1 MGGTAL
7 TRPLGWTT
15 GRGRTPGA
23 RLGERTVSSGS
34 SVELVCVVLA
44 RRWQWLSV
52 RLWPDPPIP
61 QSPPRLLATTST
73 ATALLWPRRLATS
86 RTSPPTAPR
95 AADFAQEPP
104 RQPQTPATTCT
115 ATAPTSAVTEHTQT
129 SARRPAANAEEILL
143 HQEDEDKDENNTGML
158 KRRLQILFEFSPIK
172 NYEIY

>member
-1 MGGTAL
+1 M
-7 TRPLGWTT
+7 
-15 GRGRTPGA
+15 GRTPGA

-52 RLWPDPPIP
+52 RLWPDPPMP

-158 KRRLQILFEFSPIK
+158 KSRLLIIFEFST
-172 NYEIY
+172 

>member
-7 TRPLGWTT
+7 TQPLGWTT
-15 GRGRTPGA
+15 GRRRTPGA
-23 RLGERTVSSGS
+23 RHGERTASSGS
-34 SVELVCVVLA
+34 SVELVCAVLA
-44 RRWQWLSV
+44 RRWQWPSV
-52 RLWPDPPIP
+52 RLWPDPPMP
-61 QSPPRLLATTST
+61 PSPLRLPATTST
-73 ATALLWPRRLATS
+73 ATAQLWPRPRATS
-86 RTSPPTAPR
+86 PTSPPTAPR

-158 KRRLQILFEFSPIK
+158 KRRLQIRI
-172 NYEIY
+172 

>member
-15 GRGRTPGA
+15 GRLRTPGA
-23 RLGERTVSSGS
+23 RLGERTASSGS

-44 RRWQWLSV
+44 RRWQWPSV
-52 RLWPDPPIP
+52 RLWLDPPMP

-73 ATALLWPRRLATS
+73 ATARLWPRPPATN
-86 RTSPPTAPR
+86 RTSPPIAPR

-104 RQPQTPATTCT
+104 RQPQTPATICT

-129 SARRPAANAEEILL
+129 SARRPAANAEE
-143 HQEDEDKDENNTGML
+143 NPFAS
-158 KRRLQILFEFSPIK
+158 RRRKQHWNEKKTTSNP
-172 NYEIY
+172 